1 MRRYIVLLLITG
13 TVWAQTGLDK
23 LVLKDGTEYF
33 GKYLKVQ
40 RGMVYFNQLKS
51 KNERLAHTISLQ
63 DVHKIQLIDGK
74 IVDIKLYKEPYSK
87 GYKNS
92 KLIILSC
99 ALPVIIGVIMLNS
112 MESAGPPKSQGGCPL
127 PPCY

>member
-1 MRRYIVLLLITG
+1 MRKYIVLLLITG
-13 TVWAQTGLDK
+13 TVWSQTDLDK

-63 DVHKIQLIDGK
+63 DVHKIQLMD
-74 IVDIKLYKEPYSK
+74 
-87 GYKNS
+87 
-92 KLIILSC
+92 
-99 ALPVIIGVIMLNS
+99 
-112 MESAGPPKSQGGCPL
+112 
-127 PPCY
+127 